1 MSDQKITIQVFECK
15 DGPGYIVKLTSMEGD
30 QERIARYPC
39 PTFEEAEALAVSIK
53 NYVELG
59 CDVSALI
66 PEDDES

>member
-1 MSDQKITIQVFECK
+1 MEKQVTIQVFECK
-15 DGPGYIVKLTSMEGD
+15 NQPGFIVRLTALEED

-59 CDVSALI
+59 CDVSALL
-66 PEDDES
+66 PEEDTP